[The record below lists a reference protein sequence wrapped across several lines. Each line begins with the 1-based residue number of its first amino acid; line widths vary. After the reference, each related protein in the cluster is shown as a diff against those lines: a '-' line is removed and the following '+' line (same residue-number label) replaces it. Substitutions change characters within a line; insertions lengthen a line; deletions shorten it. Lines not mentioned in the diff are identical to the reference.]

1 VKPQTSALP
10 NLTLDSYVMHV
21 HTHHCRNCT
30 STEQFSSL
38 YEVWVDP
45 RRPTTRQ
52 LKPYTSCLPLRGLHI
67 NYINLPAHTIP
78 ICSDCISTYHREAA
92 ATPLNPTSW
101 AETIKRKYAPAPAT
115 PTKPAP
121 AKVTPLRAIPNL
133 EDL

>member
-1 VKPQTSALP
+1 MKPQTSAL

-45 RRPTTRQ
+45 HKPTTRQ

-67 NYINLPAHTIP
+67 NYINLPTHTIP
-78 ICSDCISTYHREAA
+78 VCSDCISTYNQEI
-92 ATPLNPTSW
+92 ATPPLNPTSW
-101 AETIKRKYAPAPAT
+101 AETIKRKYAPAPTA
-115 PTKPAP
+115 PKPAP